1 MRDGSKGGGAAAAVA
16 KKGKKE
22 GESGVGKWVEKRGY
36 LSGKGREAA
45 GLIGDA
51 RGARHWQRDG
61 DSGVTRATVWC
72 GAKG

>member
-36 LSGKGREAA
+36 L
-45 GLIGDA
+45 
-51 RGARHWQRDG
+51 
-61 DSGVTRATVWC
+61 
-72 GAKG
+72 

>member
-1 MRDGSKGGGAAAAVA
+1 MRDGSKGGGAAATVG

-22 GESGVGKWVEKRGY
+22 GESGVGKWVEKRG
-36 LSGKGREAA
+36 EAA

-51 RGARHWQRDG
+51 TARAMARGAWRWRRDG
-61 DSGVTRATVWC
+61 DSGVTRATAWC